1 MKRNEKPCT
10 CKDCVAAAEKKERF
24 LNHPF
29 YKEVDEFCEEVKK
42 QQILKGAEKYDEPF
56 TPDSWTNDELA
67 DHGMQENRDQA
78 VYITGMRDRMR
89 KQEATIKQLKKENG
103 ELLDKLADLQLE
115 SNKIKSENEE
125 LKFILEGLQK

>member
-1 MKRNEKPCT
+1 MKMSKRPCA

-29 YKEVDEFCEEVKK
+29 YKEVDEFCEEVKQ

-89 KQEATIKQLKKENG
+89 KQEAEINKLKKENS
-103 ELLDKLADLQLE
+103 ELWAKLTALQIE
-115 SNKIKSENEE
+115 NNK
-125 LKFILEGLQK
+125 LKGANK